1 MAAPLK
7 YLGFGGQG
15 FQVRDCLHPHDV
27 VLLLLKQMNAGLA
40 QERPRIVNVS
50 GGAASAM
57 SLAQLSDWCAARFAP
72 HAVAADGSSRPFD
85 IPWMVLNS
93 GLAGKI
99 WNWQPQTPLQ
109 TILEEIARHAESHP
123 DWLDL
128 SAP

>member
-1 MAAPLK
+1 
-7 YLGFGGQG
+7 
-15 FQVRDCLHPHDV
+15 VRDCLHPNDV

-40 QERPRIVNVS
+40 EDRPRIVNVS
-50 GGAASAM
+50 GGSASAM
-57 SLAQLSDWCAARFAP
+57 SLAQLSDWCAARFSP

-93 GLAGKI
+93 GLASKI